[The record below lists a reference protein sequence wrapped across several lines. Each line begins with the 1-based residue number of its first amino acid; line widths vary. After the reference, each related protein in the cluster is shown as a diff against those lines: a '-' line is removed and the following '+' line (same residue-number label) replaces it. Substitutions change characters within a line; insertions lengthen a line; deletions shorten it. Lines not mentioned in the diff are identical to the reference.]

1 MAAKGHA
8 IRAKLHQCDLWAL
21 GKSDEGVYRDHARG
35 GTFGQDGLMLRL
47 IAASL
52 VASLCLSVVAD
63 AQERTRLGY
72 GRLITNDFIGDG
84 RDRWRTGSIQSSRI
98 WGPEW
103 TGVAPEGFGQLL
115 ELRLGAEILA
125 PDDLRAASP
134 TDRRYAGALSVGLHT
149 HFQRGATEFAVGG
162 DLVIVGPQTHLD
174 EFQNA
179 LHDLLNVPRPSDEL
193 LAAQIGNAVNPTAV
207 FEVGQT
213 FVLSDRTVVRPFV
226 EGRAGNETL
235 VRAGF
240 DVTIGEL
247 GRGELLVRDSV
258 TGHRYRTVQSDWS
271 GFSFVFGA
279 DIAAVSSSEFLPD
292 NDSIALLDTRERVRA
307 GMTWRGETGVTAF
320 YGLTSLG
327 EACDA
332 QNAGPVVG
340 SIRVRFGF

>member
-1 MAAKGHA
+1 M
-8 IRAKLHQCDLWAL
+8 
-21 GKSDEGVYRDHARG
+21 
-35 GTFGQDGLMLRL
+35 FRL

-52 VASLCLSVVAD
+52 VASLCLSVVAH

-84 RDRWRTGSIQSSRI
+84 KDRWRSGGVQSSRI
-98 WGPEW
+98 WGPKW

-125 PDDLRAASP
+125 PDDIRNVSP

-149 HFQRGATEFAVGG
+149 HFQRGQTEFAVGG
-162 DLVIVGPQTHLD
+162 DMVIVGPQTHLD
-174 EFQNA
+174 DFQDA
-179 LHDLLNVPRPSDEL
+179 LHDLLNVPQLSDGVR
-193 LAAQIGNAVNPTAV
+193 AAQIGNAVNPTAV

-213 FVLSDRTVVRPFV
+213 FALSDRTVVRPFV

-258 TGHRYRTVQSDWS
+258 TGHRYRTIQSNWS
-271 GFSFVFGA
+271 GYSFVFGA
-279 DIAAVSSSEFLPD
+279 DIAAVSDSEFLPD
-292 NDSIALLDTRERVRA
+292 NDTVTLRDTRERVRA
-307 GMTWRGETGVTAF
+307 GVTWRGESGVTAF
-320 YGLTSLG
+320 YGLTYLG
-327 EACDA
+327 EEFDA
-332 QNAGPVVG
+332 QNEGQVVG